1 MKTYDAIIIGSG
13 NGGLSAALTLAQAGK
28 KVCVFE
34 KHNIP
39 GGCGTS
45 LRRGRFEFEVALH
58 QLSSMGTEQ
67 NPGPLRKLFA
77 EYGILDK
84 IEWIPID
91 SLFSINLPGGKRVPI
106 PADRKKAEQALIKMF
121 PEEKEGILKYFDI
134 CFKFYKEAGDFAAKS
149 AKSAGEPNALKKAIM
164 KVGFPKLYPTLAT
177 YGARSTDDVLSEIFK
192 GKEIQL
198 CLSAYWC
205 FMGVPPEK
213 FPFSILAQCTAI
225 YISDKPTI

>member
-45 LRRGRFEFEVALH
+45 FRRGRFEFEVALH

-149 AKSAGEPNALKKAIM
+149 AKSAGESNALKKR
-164 KVGFPKLYPTLAT
+164 L
-177 YGARSTDDVLSEIFK
+177 
-192 GKEIQL
+192 
-198 CLSAYWC
+198 
-205 FMGVPPEK
+205 
-213 FPFSILAQCTAI
+213 
-225 YISDKPTI
+225 

>member
-67 NPGPLRKLFA
+67 NPGRLRKLFA

-91 SLFSINLPGGKRVPI
+91 SLFSINLPGGKARAYSCRQKESGASTHQDVPR
-106 PADRKKAEQALIKMF
+106 RKRGYLEVF
-121 PEEKEGILKYFDI
+121 
-134 CFKFYKEAGDFAAKS
+134 
-149 AKSAGEPNALKKAIM
+149 
-164 KVGFPKLYPTLAT
+164 
-177 YGARSTDDVLSEIFK
+177 
-192 GKEIQL
+192 
-198 CLSAYWC
+198 
-205 FMGVPPEK
+205 
-213 FPFSILAQCTAI
+213 
-225 YISDKPTI
+225 